1 MAIFASLFLKKPM
14 AYWLEAGEGRRAVRA
29 DQRFRPSLCRSA
41 ARARHGDQGRAPVRA
56 ALSLIRNPITF
67 SETPVKDYR
76 APPLLGQNT
85 REILASR
92 LGYDDAKLD
101 ALKKREII

>member
-1 MAIFASLFLKKPM
+1 
-14 AYWLEAGEGRRAVRA
+14 VRE
-29 DQRFRPSLCRSA
+29 RGMEIKVEHPFEP
-41 ARARHGDQGRAPVRA
+41 